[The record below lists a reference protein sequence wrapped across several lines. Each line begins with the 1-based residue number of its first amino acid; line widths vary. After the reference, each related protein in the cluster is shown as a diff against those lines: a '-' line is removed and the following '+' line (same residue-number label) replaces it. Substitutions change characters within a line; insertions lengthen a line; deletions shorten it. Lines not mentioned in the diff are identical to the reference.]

1 MIVSSLISIPYYA
14 VTPGTAQSVERLIAL
29 PSADRHEHKGSFLL
43 VDVELIAL
51 RAIEWPYYKLDPNVD
66 IVPSGSLLGPET
78 AAQYNTEGVI
88 DMAMAEQAAKVVAL
102 RETGHLV
109 SVRPAGALIYAVE
122 QGTPAAQDLQ
132 VGEVVTALDGKAVT
146 DAPGLGRLIS
156 VHRPGDVVT
165 VVDHVFQSGKS
176 SSAKVRLG
184 TWRIKGKGKTATV
197 FCAPFGRDTA
207 LPILHRS
214 PDTGQQVSV
223 APCVGALDV
232 RTNYAIGKL
241 PFPVNLNSE
250 GIVGPS
256 AGLAFTLGLM
266 QQLDP
271 FDLTGG
277 HKVAATGTMSVTGQ
291 VGDVGGVAQKTIA
304 VRNAGARIFLV
315 PTQEYKVALAHA
327 GNKLKVYAVSSI
339 AQAIKVLQSYG
350 GKLPPRP
357 SNS

>member
-1 MIVSSLISIPYYA
+1 MIGHDDESLGTKAQGTWWRPGRSPNRRAAVLDPPRPGGWRRRHTAWLIFIVLVLAVIVSSLISIPYYA

-165 VVDHVFQSGKS
+165 V
-176 SSAKVRLG
+176 
-184 TWRIKGKGKTATV
+184 
-197 FCAPFGRDTA
+197 
-207 LPILHRS
+207 
-214 PDTGQQVSV
+214 
-223 APCVGALDV
+223 
-232 RTNYAIGKL
+232 
-241 PFPVNLNSE
+241 
-250 GIVGPS
+250 
-256 AGLAFTLGLM
+256 
-266 QQLDP
+266 
-271 FDLTGG
+271 
-277 HKVAATGTMSVTGQ
+277 
-291 VGDVGGVAQKTIA
+291 
-304 VRNAGARIFLV
+304 
-315 PTQEYKVALAHA
+315 
-327 GNKLKVYAVSSI
+327 
-339 AQAIKVLQSYG
+339 
-350 GKLPPRP
+350 
-357 SNS
+357 